1 MFIILDQFE
10 ADLIFNCS
18 ENSDD
23 YFEIDIKEISQMKQ
37 NVDYL
42 TDEFD
47 DEFEE

>member
-1 MFIILDQFE
+1 MDYFK
-10 ADLIFNCS
+10 AGLIFYYR
-18 ENSDD
+18 ENSED
-23 YFEIDIKEISQMKQ
+23 YFEIDIKEIAQMKQ